1 MLLIPE
7 PNAPLNMKSVAD
19 GDAEAQSFSWEL
31 SSGGFHEFI
40 VFKLCYKRNQS
51 HCELTTVANSSSLPP
66 FNMTRSP
73 HSMSHSISI
82 TDDGEY
88 VISVEAQS
96 GNVSTE
102 SNTIDFKKG
111 LYKLLTTCQSCC
123 CVCASSSTLML
134 VVFCAPSPNLQCRI
148 QYKPTRLK
156 YSISNVYIM

>member
-1 MLLIPE
+1 MR
-7 PNAPLNMKSVAD
+7 SVAE

-31 SSGGFHEFI
+31 SSGGFQEFI
-40 VFKLCYKRNQS
+40 VFKLCYKRNLS

-102 SNTIDFKKG
+102 SNTVDFKKG
-111 LYKLLTTCQSCC
+111 LYKLLTT
-123 CVCASSSTLML
+123 
-134 VVFCAPSPNLQCRI
+134 
-148 QYKPTRLK
+148 
-156 YSISNVYIM
+156 